1 MKPCVHM
8 HHYESLLSERCLVG
22 LSAAG
27 YIASM
32 KSMNKFTSCSSVLAW
47 LRAAF
52 PNLTRVM
59 SQYIP
64 TIWNKTNVSV
74 RTCGARVASLF
85 NSWLSSNRRWHSPLK
100 VHQPTPC
107 LPHLEPVRNAHAKTN
122 IRTSSPISMC
132 AIFIEISFANSWNSC
147 HPVKH

>member
-1 MKPCVHM
+1 MCT
-8 HHYESLLSERCLVG
+8 YASLLSERCLVG
-22 LSAAG
+22 LSATG

-59 SQYIP
+59 SQYIAA
-64 TIWNKTNVSV
+64 IWNETNVSV
-74 RTCGARVASLF
+74 RTWGARVASLF

-132 AIFIEISFANSWNSC
+132 AIFISINIAYFYSFC
-147 HPVKH
+147 KQLKKLLPPR